1 MTKEEYTKKINELK
15 TQKRALDAQISQVN
29 KEFKESS
36 LRELEE
42 QGITSGTKVSVKTK
56 TWRGDEIDIET
67 YFFGVSI
74 EWGEA
79 RHVFHKVKKDGTM
92 SKRNQFLIGTVIS
105 IDKI

>member
-15 TQKRALDAQISQVN
+15 EQIYTLNAQIKQIN
-29 KEFKESS
+29 QEFIQDS

-42 QGITSGTKVSVKTK
+42 QGITPGTKVSVKMK
-56 TWRGDEIDIET
+56 TWSGYEVDT
-67 YFFGVSI
+67 VTCFFGVSI
-74 EWGEA
+74 EYGEIKYI
-79 RHVFHKVKKDGTM
+79 FNKIKKDGTM

>member
-15 TQKRALDAQISQVN
+15 TQKQALDAQIRQVN

-42 QGITSGTKVSVKTK
+42 QGITSGTKVSVKMK
-56 TWRGDEIDIET
+56 TWSGYEVDT
-67 YFFGVSI
+67 VTCFFGVSI
-74 EWGEA
+74 EYGEIKYI
-79 RHVFHKVKKDGTM
+79 FNKIKKDGTM

>member
-15 TQKRALDAQISQVN
+15 TQKRALDAQIEQVN

-42 QGITSGTKVSVKTK
+42 QGITQGTKVLVKTK
-56 TWRGDEIDIET
+56 TWSGYEVDT
-67 YFFGVSI
+67 VTCFFGVSI
-74 EWGEA
+74 EYGEIKYI
-79 RHVFHKVKKDGTM
+79 FNKIKKDGTM